1 MAASP
6 LRLARL
12 AHTTVT
18 FLFIDAR
25 VMVSICLV
33 LIHLFPLAV
42 CCKQAMVMNGQY
54 SPNFCPPAVCCEQ
67 VMGTLHDLYSRLD
80 DIILYEMPR

>member
-1 MAASP
+1 
-6 LRLARL
+6 
-12 AHTTVT
+12 
-18 FLFIDAR
+18 
-25 VMVSICLV
+25 MVLNC
-33 LIHLFPLAV
+33 
-42 CCKQAMVMNGQY
+42 QY